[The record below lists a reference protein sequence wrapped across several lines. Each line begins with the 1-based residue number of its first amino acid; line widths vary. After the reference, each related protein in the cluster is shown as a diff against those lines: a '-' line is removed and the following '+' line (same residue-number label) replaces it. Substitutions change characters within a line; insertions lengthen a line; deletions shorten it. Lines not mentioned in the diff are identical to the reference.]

1 MARSSRITYTYN
13 CIMIFTHCFRSHS
26 YLTHCCCCCCCFF
39 PSLLIPWFDNQC
51 WPFFPRWQDEKE
63 QQTLNSLA
71 ERKVFV
77 CSCVL
82 LLSITFRS
90 MKSYMETNLNSV
102 SIDKSD
108 FLSASFLISFEIVF
122 PFLSFHIVII
132 MNSCFIKCLCLV
144 NCFDRKQTRNSVLC
158 QWFFSHIKLLS
169 NIYQQEQRYHRLV
182 QMRCHHHFS
191 KVPAAVY
198 RW

>member
-1 MARSSRITYTYN
+1 MYQFYENCIKICSPALWGIYDKAYEVNHLESMARTSRSTYTYN

-26 YLTHCCCCCCCFF
+26 YLTHCCCCCFF

-90 MKSYMETNLNSV
+90 MKSCMKK
-102 SIDKSD
+102 IWI
-108 FLSASFLISFEIVF
+108 AS
-122 PFLSFHIVII
+122 P
-132 MNSCFIKCLCLV
+132 
-144 NCFDRKQTRNSVLC
+144 
-158 QWFFSHIKLLS
+158 
-169 NIYQQEQRYHRLV
+169 
-182 QMRCHHHFS
+182 
-191 KVPAAVY
+191 
-198 RW
+198 